1 MVVKAI
7 MFGILYLILMIIFVL
22 FYMHDQLKDFF
33 EARTTI
39 TSKIVQAHQIE
50 FPTIIICMN
59 PARKLS
65 KAQKYGFKESDD
77 LFYKEVPNSTLDQR
91 QLELGYQLNKDYE
104 IVLNQQLLTEGNR

>member
-77 LFYKEVPNSTLDQR
+77 LFYQCQEYVNSNIDFGDEKITHNFKDIEFFGEKEKT
-91 QLELGYQLNKDYE
+91 
-104 IVLNQQLLTEGNR
+104 